1 MKVLILNGS
10 PKKNGNTAIAIQEM
24 VKIFDEEGIE
34 TELIQV
40 GSMMIRGCV
49 SCNTCSKT
57 GK

>member
-1 MKVLILNGS
+1 MKIVVLNGS
-10 PKKNGNTAIAIQEM
+10 PKKNGSTAIAIQEM
-24 VKIFDEEGIE
+24 VKIVDEEGIK